1 MTDAGRRST
10 HARRSGAFNDQD
22 VTDLFN
28 HYNQNNNNNS
38 NNSNN
43 NNNNL
48 QPPARSLRSANSRY
62 SLNEQFAATRREY
75 EFGFDDSASSFM
87 DLSIYGPQSQG
98 HDVDGSEGAK
108 ELHVSRDHFELL
120 CVPRHAPT
128 REQVRRAYFR
138 LFRLLD
144 SESQPKQM
152 RAVAAVYMA
161 DVQDAFETLVE
172 DARRERYL
180 EDLLVEENSQES
192 DEADEIQTDTVAG
205 PRQHS
210 ILPVP
215 FPSSTDLGVRFVAEK
230 GQTSS
235 RQPGSAQK
243 LPSVTPL
250 DFCIGHSTSLPLP
263 TLGRLLAIGVHR
275 IQAAARSESLKVT
288 DQEKPP
294 EIAPI
299 LRTAPVLTLTAASYG
314 LARDFTTVPPA
325 LLTDRYQ
332 PLLPEALPR
341 HRMAQLLGNRP
352 SPLVSL
358 RLRQDLFLD
367 KGVNNSGPS
376 AVVELESEI
385 FPQPALTGRFAR
397 TIQPPGHAQPLDL
410 ELMVSTTP
418 TAFSPRPPRAGV
430 GLSRRLGSGTGFLCA
445 DSGDFFWPSQVRA
458 IDEATTCA
466 GFPQFSKEHL
476 NGKSLLSSIISP
488 LLFLRTEPTV
498 EVGYTS
504 LAAGNLGLLGATGRP
519 FLAPAD
525 RGIKGLDMET
535 SKPSIRNRGSWAVSA
550 AASSG
555 QVAGYLRYGLDLV
568 SALPKAVS
576 SRLPFRPS
584 AYHVEVELCT
594 VRYLAIRALRRTSS
608 RSSVGFEVGLSPV
621 SLHLSLYWSRL
632 AQRLR
637 LPILLRSGSSSSSSS
652 SNNSAA
658 SRTAVLWAVA
668 IPMFALAALDLVR
681 KKPQRRSVNAAAA
694 DSVARRRAEADELT
708 AVLAT
713 GTQARQ
719 TAERIRGGLV
729 ILAAKYGVPGSTY
742 SGMTV
747 FNSEFEVADV
757 TIAVAALVV
766 GADQE
771 DGAGSLYIPQGLRKS
786 RLVGFWDPAPGQ
798 TKVLQVKYVYCG
810 KEGIVEVRG
819 RDELRLPPVV
829 FDEKGSTR

>member
-28 HYNQNNNNNS
+28 HFNQNNNH
-38 NNSNN
+38 
-43 NNNNL
+43 L
-48 QPPARSLRSANSRY
+48 QPAARSLRSANSRY
-62 SLNEQFAATRREY
+62 SLNEQFAATRKEY
-75 EFGFDDSASSFM
+75 EFGFDDAASSFM
-87 DLSIYGPQSQG
+87 DLSIYAPESQG
-98 HDVDGSEGAK
+98 HDVEGSGVAE
-108 ELHVSRDHFELL
+108 EQLHISRDHFELL
-120 CVPRHAPT
+120 CIPRHALT

-152 RAVAAVYMA
+152 RAAAAVYMA

-180 EDLLVEENSQES
+180 EDLLAEEDGQES
-192 DEADEIQTDTVAG
+192 DEADRSETDAVGA
-205 PRQHS
+205 PRRYS
-210 ILPVP
+210 ILPAAL
-215 FPSSTDLGVRFVAEK
+215 FPYSTDLGVRFIAERNRP
-230 GQTSS
+230 SP
-235 RQPGSAQK
+235 RQPGSAQM
-243 LPSVTPL
+243 LSSVMPM
-250 DFCIGHSTSLPLP
+250 DFCIGHSTSVPLP
-263 TLGRLLAIGVHR
+263 TLGRLLATGIRR
-275 IQAAARSESLKVT
+275 IQAAAHPESLQVT

-294 EIAPI
+294 KIAPI
-299 LRTAPVLTLTAASYG
+299 LGTAPVLTLTAASYG
-314 LARDFTTVPPA
+314 LARDLTTVSPA

-332 PLLPEALPR
+332 PILPEALPR

-352 SPLVSL
+352 SPLVNL
-358 RLRQDLFLD
+358 RLKQDLFLD
-367 KGVNNSGPS
+367 KGVNNGGPS

-385 FPQPALTGRFAR
+385 FPQPSLTGRLAR
-397 TIQPPGHAQPLDL
+397 TIHPKGHAQPLDL

-418 TAFSPRPPRAGV
+418 TALSLRPPRAGV
-430 GLSRRLGSGTGFLCA
+430 ALSRRLGSGTGFLCA
-445 DSGDFFWPSQVRA
+445 DSGDLFRRSQARA

-466 GFPQFSKEHL
+466 GFPQFSKEHI
-476 NGKSLLSSIISP
+476 GRKSILSSIISP
-488 LLFLRTEPTV
+488 LLFLHTEPTV
-498 EVGYTS
+498 EIGYTS
-504 LAAGNLGLLGATGRP
+504 LATGNIGLLGAAGRP
-519 FLAPAD
+519 VLAPAD
-525 RGIKGLDMET
+525 RGIKGLDLET
-535 SKPSIRNRGSWAVSA
+535 SDLGASSRGSWTVSA

-555 QVAGYLRYGLDLV
+555 HAAGYLRYGLDLV
-568 SALPKAVS
+568 LALPQAFK

-594 VRYLAIRALRRTSS
+594 VRYLAVRALRRTSQ
-608 RSSVGFEVGLSPV
+608 RSSVGFEVGLSPA

-637 LPILLRSGSSSSSSS
+637 LPILLRSGSG
-652 SNNSAA
+652 SAA
-658 SRTAVLWAVA
+658 SRKAVFWAVVL
-668 IPMFALAALDLVR
+668 PMFALAALDLAR
-681 KKPQRRSVNAAAA
+681 KKPQKRGVAATA
-694 DSVARRRAEADELT
+694 DSIARRRAEADELT

-719 TAERIRGGLV
+719 TAERMRGGLV
-729 ILAAKYGVPGSTY
+729 ILAAKYGVPGSRY

-747 FNSEFEVADV
+747 FNSEYEVADV

-766 GADQE
+766 SADQ
-771 DGAGSLYIPQGLRKS
+771 DDKAGSLHIPQGLRKS

-810 KEGIVEVRG
+810 KEGIVEVPG

-829 FDEKGSTR
+829 VDEKGSVS

>member
-28 HYNQNNNNNS
+28 HFNQ
-38 NNSNN
+38 

-62 SLNEQFAATRREY
+62 SLNEQFAATRKEY
-75 EFGFDDSASSFM
+75 EFGFDDAASSFM

-98 HDVDGSEGAK
+98 HDVEGPGVA
-108 ELHVSRDHFELL
+108 EDLHVSRDHFELL
-120 CVPRHAPT
+120 CLPRHAPT

-180 EDLLVEENSQES
+180 EDLLAKEESHQS
-192 DEADEIQTDTVAG
+192 DEADGSGTDAVVG

-210 ILPVP
+210 ILPAP
-215 FPSSTDLGVRFVAEK
+215 LPSSTDLGVRFVAEK
-230 GQTSS
+230 DRPFS
-235 RQPGSAQK
+235 RQPGAAQR
-243 LPSVTPL
+243 LSSVTPL
-250 DFCIGHSTSLPLP
+250 DFCIGHSTSVPLP
-263 TLGRLLAIGVHR
+263 SLGRLLATAIHR
-275 IQAAARSESLKVT
+275 IQAAAHSESSQVT
-288 DQEKPP
+288 DQENPS
-294 EIAPI
+294 EIAPMV
-299 LRTAPVLTLTAASYG
+299 RTAPVLTLTAASYG
-314 LARDFTTVPPA
+314 LARDLTTVPPA

-341 HRMAQLLGNRP
+341 HRVAQLLGSRP
-352 SPLVSL
+352 SPLVNL

-367 KGVNNSGPS
+367 KGVNNGGPS

-397 TIQPPGHAQPLDL
+397 TIHPRGHAQPLDL
-410 ELMVSTTP
+410 ELMASTAP
-418 TAFSPRPPRAGV
+418 TALSLRPPRAGV
-430 GLSRRLGSGTGFLCA
+430 ALSRRLGSGTGFLCA
-445 DSGDFFWPSQVRA
+445 DSGDLFRRSQARA

-466 GFPQFSKEHL
+466 GFPQFSKEHFG
-476 NGKSLLSSIISP
+476 GKSILSSIISP

-504 LAAGNLGLLGATGRP
+504 PATGNLGLLGAAGRP
-519 FLAPAD
+519 LLAPAD
-525 RGIKGLDMET
+525 RGIKGLDLET
-535 SKPSIRNRGSWAVSA
+535 SNPGPSSRGSWTVSA
-550 AASSG
+550 AASPG
-555 QVAGYLRYGLDLV
+555 HVAGYLRYGLDLV
-568 SALPKAVS
+568 SALPQAVR
-576 SRLPFRPS
+576 SRLPFSPS
-584 AYHVEVELCT
+584 ADHVEVELCT
-594 VRYLAIRALRRTSS
+594 VRYLAIRALRRTSP
-608 RSSVGFEVGLSPV
+608 RSSVGFEVGLSPA
-621 SLHLSLYWSRL
+621 SLHLSLYWSCL

-637 LPILLRSGSSSSSSS
+637 LPVLLRSGS
-652 SNNSAA
+652 AA
-658 SRTAVLWAVA
+658 SRKAVFWAVVL
-668 IPMFALAALDLVR
+668 PMFALAALDLAR
-681 KKPQRRSVNAAAA
+681 KKPQKRSVAATT

-719 TAERIRGGLV
+719 TAERMRGGLV
-729 ILAAKYGVPGSTY
+729 ILAAKYGVPGSKY

-747 FNSEFEVADV
+747 FNSEYEVADV
-757 TIAVAALVV
+757 TIAVAALVF

-771 DGAGSLYIPQGLRKS
+771 DQAGSLHIPQGLRKS

-798 TKVLQVKYVYCG
+798 TKVLQVKYVYCC

-829 FDEKGSTR
+829 LDEKRSMS

>member
-10 HARRSGAFNDQD
+10 HARRSGVFNDQD
-22 VTDLFN
+22 VADLFN
-28 HYNQNNNNNS
+28 HYNQNS
-38 NNSNN
+38 SSNN
-43 NNNNL
+43 NNNNHL

-75 EFGFDDSASSFM
+75 EFGFDDAASSFM
-87 DLSIYGPQSQG
+87 DLSMYGPQSQG
-98 HDVDGSEGAK
+98 HDVEDSERA
-108 ELHVSRDHFELL
+108 ENLHVSRDYFELL
-120 CVPRHAPT
+120 CIPRHAPT

-152 RAVAAVYMA
+152 RAVAAIYMA

-180 EDLLVEENSQES
+180 EDLLAEEDGQEI
-192 DEADEIQTDTVAG
+192 DEADEPKTDAVAG
-205 PRQHS
+205 PKQQS
-210 ILPVP
+210 ILPAH
-215 FPSSTDLGVRFVAEK
+215 FPSSTDLGVRFIAERDRS
-230 GQTSS
+230 SS
-235 RQPGSAQK
+235 RQPASAQK

-263 TLGRLLAIGVHR
+263 SLGRLLAAGIHR
-275 IQAAARSESLKVT
+275 IQAAAHSESLRAT

-299 LRTAPVLTLTAASYG
+299 LRTAPVLMLTAASYG
-314 LARDFTTVPPA
+314 LARDLTTVPPA

-341 HRMAQLLGNRP
+341 NRMAQLLGGRP
-352 SPLVSL
+352 SPLVNL
-358 RLRQDLFLD
+358 RLRQDLFLN
-367 KGVNNSGPS
+367 KGVDDGGPS

-385 FPQPALTGRFAR
+385 FPQPGLTGRLAR
-397 TIQPPGHAQPLDL
+397 TIHPRGHTQPLNL

-418 TAFSPRPPRAGV
+418 TALSLRPPRAGIA
-430 GLSRRLGSGTGFLCA
+430 LSRRLGFGTGFFCA
-445 DSGDFFWPSQVRA
+445 DSGDFFRPSQARA
-458 IDEATTCA
+458 IDDTTTCA

-476 NGKSLLSSIISP
+476 GRRSILSSIISP

-504 LAAGNLGLLGATGRP
+504 LGTGNLGLLGATGKP

-525 RGIKGLDMET
+525 RGIKGLDLET
-535 SKPSIRNRGSWAVSA
+535 SSPITSSRGSWTVSA
-550 AASSG
+550 AASPG

-568 SALPKAVS
+568 SALPQAVC

-584 AYHVEVELCT
+584 AYHFEVELCT
-594 VRYLAIRALRRTSS
+594 VRYLAVRALRRTSP
-608 RSSVGFEVGLSPV
+608 RSSVGFEVGLSPA

-637 LPILLRSGSSSSSSS
+637 LPILLRSGSG
-652 SNNSAA
+652 SAA
-658 SRTAVLWAVA
+658 SRRLVLWAVVL
-668 IPMFALAALDLVR
+668 PMLALAALDLGR
-681 KKPQRRSVNAAAA
+681 KKPQRRSVAATA
-694 DSVARRRAEADELT
+694 DLVARRRAEADELT

-719 TAERIRGGLV
+719 TAERMRGGLV
-729 ILAAKYGVPGSTY
+729 VLAAKYGVPGSTY
-742 SGMTV
+742 AGMTV
-747 FNSEFEVADV
+747 FNSEYEVADV
-757 TIAVAALVV
+757 TIAVAALVI

-771 DGAGSLYIPQGLRKS
+771 DRPGSLHIPQGLRKS

-798 TKVLQVKYVYCG
+798 TKVLQVKYIYRG
-810 KEGIVEVRG
+810 KEGVAEVRG
-819 RDELRLPPVV
+819 RDELRLPPVE
-829 FDEKGSTR
+829 FDEKGSMS